1 MFPDYRTE
9 DRTRFIEIMWYQLV
23 AISCLALT
31 PNFENLSLTKY
42 LRFSQGVIVKF
53 HLIYIITNY
62 LCMTN
67 LFFYR
72 ATVGESAAS
81 CLFIKRGI
89 NQLRPANLSWI
100 LGLNVTLKFDKSFSN
115 LWRRSGMVLRDG
127 IIHYFLYQY
136 ILQFL

>member
-9 DRTRFIEIMWYQLV
+9 DRTRFIEIMWHQLM

-67 LFFYR
+67 LFFTERLLVKVQHLVYLLK
-72 ATVGESAAS
+72 EE
-81 CLFIKRGI
+81 LI
-89 NQLRPANLSWI
+89 N
-100 LGLNVTLKFDKSFSN
+100 
-115 LWRRSGMVLRDG
+115 
-127 IIHYFLYQY
+127 
-136 ILQFL
+136 

>member
-9 DRTRFIEIMWYQLV
+9 DRTRFIEIMWHQLV

-31 PNFENLSLTKY
+31 PNFENLSNNKISARVWSSSSIWFTLSPTTY
-42 LRFSQGVIVKF
+42 VW
-53 HLIYIITNY
+53 LI
-62 LCMTN
+62 C
-67 LFFYR
+67 FYR

-100 LGLNVTLKFDKSFSN
+100 LGLNVTFKFDKSLSN